1 MTGGGCEKHKHVT
14 AQPNLKIENTCRL
27 RALLRFLLLALGRA
41 KEAAK
46 EARLFFLH
54 VHLQILV
61 IIQLCG
67 SQLSLFRLRRCR
79 LLGVQA
85 IRDECHGLAKGLDN
99 E

>member
-1 MTGGGCEKHKHVT
+1 M
-14 AQPNLKIENTCRL
+14 
-27 RALLRFLLLALGRA
+27 LLLALGRS

-46 EARLFFLH
+46 EARFCFLH

-67 SQLSLFRLRRCR
+67 SQLSSFGLGRTKLV
-79 LLGVQA
+79 GVQA
-85 IRDECHGLAKGLDN
+85 VRDECHGLAKGLDN